1 MSTFSEISRQI
12 EVLKKAAEALKAQE
26 MTEVIKDIRE
36 KIVEYGLRPED
47 LFKPAGRKSAM
58 AGTRVP
64 IRYRDNDGNAWTGRG
79 KRPIWL
85 VKKVAAG
92 AKLEDFLVA
101 A

>member
-1 MSTFSEISRQI
+1 MTTYAEITRQI
-12 EVLKKAAEALKAQE
+12 ELLKKEADALRAQE
-26 MTEVIKDIRE
+26 IAAVVKEIRE
-36 KIVEYGLRPED
+36 KIAQFALKPED
-47 LFKPAGRKSAM
+47 LFKPAARKSAT

-64 IRYRDNDGNAWTGRG
+64 VRYRDNEGNAWTGRG

-92 AKLEDFLVA
+92 AKVEDFLVA